1 MHESLLRVSI
11 DHLLEGVQV
20 IGFDWTYLYLND
32 TAARHGRR
40 SADALI
46 GRTMME
52 CYTGIEHTALFATM
66 QRVMRT
72 RRAERMLNEFA
83 YDDGDSRWFELRI
96 EPVPDGVCVLSLD
109 ITERHM
115 AELQLQQAQKME
127 AIGHLAGG
135 IAHDFNNMLTA
146 ILGYAELMSEQIGP
160 DKPIGRDLQEIVFAA
175 ERAAAL
181 TRQLLA
187 FSRKQHVNPRPMS
200 LNDIV
205 KGIEPMLRRL
215 LGENIAIRTALDPAT
230 RSVLADPIQ
239 IEQVVLNLAVNARDA
254 MPTGGILRIDTGN
267 VSIDDAAARDR
278 GDLPAGEYARLTV
291 TDTGVGMTP
300 DVRARIFEPFF
311 TTKDRG
317 HGTGL
322 GLAAVHGI
330 VKQLGGTID
339 VESEPAHGTTFTIYL
354 PWTELPIAPVGRT
367 GRVASVGTDR
377 ILLVE
382 DEPAVRSFARMVLT
396 RHGYQVAEVP
406 SAEDALAWAASGA
419 GYDLLL
425 TDVMLTGVDGVQ
437 LADQLRDRR
446 PDLRVLFM
454 SGYAE
459 PAGMPTGASV
469 LEKPFTA
476 HALLTAVRA
485 ALEHEQ

>member
-1 MHESLLRVSI
+1 MSKRDNPITITVLMHESLLRVSI

-40 SADALI
+40 SVGELL

-52 CYTGIEHTALFATM
+52 CYPPIEQTALFVAL

-72 RRAERMLNEFA
+72 RRPERMLNEFT
-83 YDDGDSRWFELRI
+83 YDQGDSRWFELRI
-96 EPVPDGVCVLSLD
+96 EPVPDGICVLSLD
-109 ITERHM
+109 ITERQM

-187 FSRKQHVNPRPMS
+187 FSRKQHVNPRPMA

-215 LGENIAIRTALDPAT
+215 LGENIAIRTLLDPAT
-230 RSVLADPIQ
+230 HSVLADPIQ

-254 MPTGGILRIDTGN
+254 MPSGGALTIATRN
-267 VSIDDAAARDR
+267 AAFDAGAAREH
-278 GDLPAGEYARLTV
+278 GDIVAGEYAQLTV
-291 TDTGVGMTP
+291 TDTGIGMTP
-300 DVRARIFEPFF
+300 DVRKRIFEPFF

-317 HGTGL
+317 HG
-322 GLAAVHGI
+322 
-330 VKQLGGTID
+330 
-339 VESEPAHGTTFTIYL
+339 
-354 PWTELPIAPVGRT
+354 
-367 GRVASVGTDR
+367 
-377 ILLVE
+377 
-382 DEPAVRSFARMVLT
+382 
-396 RHGYQVAEVP
+396 
-406 SAEDALAWAASGA
+406 
-419 GYDLLL
+419 
-425 TDVMLTGVDGVQ
+425 
-437 LADQLRDRR
+437 
-446 PDLRVLFM
+446 
-454 SGYAE
+454 
-459 PAGMPTGASV
+459 
-469 LEKPFTA
+469 
-476 HALLTAVRA
+476 
-485 ALEHEQ
+485 